1 MVLNLFPKKDSGEE
15 AGAESTNDK
24 SEASTEE
31 APSKPPA
38 RRRTRRSRTADAA
51 EGDTRET
58 RAKEDESADPA
69 PRRRRSSSRSR
80 KTDDAAEAQAEE
92 TPRRTRRVPAKATAP
107 APEVDFGPLLK
118 AVEKQNEQLARLIEL
133 QEAANHGDGASAQPA
148 RVGIFVDS
156 ANVELAADR
165 VKKKIDWNK
174 VLARLTK
181 DRRLIRAV
189 SYSPTHDDPGV
200 SMETQRF
207 VEPFLDAGFKIV
219 TKPLKRF
226 ADGSIKANVDIELA
240 LDIMSMCDRLD
251 IVCLV
256 SGDGDFQHLVEVV
269 QSRGVRVEV
278 VGYGGSVAGALRR
291 AADEYLDLETMF
303 GGSTTRRGRRN

>member
-15 AGAESTNDK
+15 AGVETQKNDI
-24 SEASTEE
+24 EASNEE
-31 APSKPPA
+31 APTTTA
-38 RRRTRRSRTADAA
+38 RRRTRRPRAAAAETADA
-51 EGDTRET
+51 RET
-58 RAKEDESADPA
+58 RDETEAP
-69 PRRRRSSSRSR
+69 PRRRRSTSRTR
-80 KTDDAAEAQAEE
+80 KTDAPAEDAPAEE
-92 TPRRTRRVPAKATAP
+92 TPRRTRRAP
-107 APEVDFGPLLK
+107 ARAKQEDGDFGALLK
-118 AVEKQNEQLARLIEL
+118 AIEKQSDQLARLIEL
-133 QEAANHGDGASAQPA
+133 QEASQLNGGPSAQPA
-148 RVGIFVDS
+148 RVGIFVDA

-174 VLARLTK
+174 VVALLTK

-207 VEPFLDAGFKIV
+207 VEPFLDSGFKIV

-226 ADGSIKANVDIELA
+226 ADGTIKANVDIELA
-240 LDIMSMCDRLD
+240 LDIMLMCDRLD
-251 IVCLV
+251 VVCLV

-278 VGYGGSVAGALRR
+278 VGYGASVAGALRR
-291 AADEYLDLETMF
+291 AADSYIDLETVF
-303 GGSTTRRGRRN
+303 GGSSTRRGRRN